1 MKDAERHA
9 ALADKANKHRKQAKK
24 FVEEVGEATT
34 RKQVV
39 GAQNNKMK
47 KKQLNPKES
56 EKETMQVYDKLTD
69 SGKIESADDDI
80 CFEPTEDADATD
92 NNDDDD
98 EGVCE
103 V

>member
-1 MKDAERHA
+1 M
-9 ALADKANKHRKQAKK
+9 Q
-24 FVEEVGEATT
+24 EVGEATT

-39 GAQNNKMK
+39 GAQNNKLK
-47 KKQLNPKES
+47 KKQSNLKES